1 MFPFPFSFFS
11 AAAADVP
18 LELIDNNF
26 AMEFDG
32 TDEYITIQA
41 TNTLQIT
48 GDLSFSCWFKSS
60 DSAIQFMINLPGGN
74 GTRMWLSSNEVRL
87 SQDVGGAY
95 RQVESGGTYT
105 DGNWHSAIG
114 VMNTTSGFMGI
125 YIDGVLKD
133 SRTDATGTRT
143 TANSDNYIGAQNTT
157 PTYPFK
163 GDLDEVAIWNKALE
177 LADVQTIYN
186 ATNDNP
192 GKCANLFTAG
202 LGTDLVLW
210 NRMGD

>member
-1 MFPFPFSFFS
+1 MFPFPFSFIG
-11 AAAADVP
+11 ATADVP

-143 TANSDNYIGAQNTT
+143 TANSANFIGSQNAT
-157 PTYPFK
+157 PTYPFN
-163 GDLDEVAIWNKALE
+163 GSIDEVAFWNSALSSDAVTEIWNSGVPNDLDT
-177 LADVQTIYN
+177 LSN
-186 ATNDNP
+186 ASSPT
-192 GKCANLFTAG
+192 
-202 LGTDLVLW
+202 VW
-210 NRMGD
+210 YRMGE